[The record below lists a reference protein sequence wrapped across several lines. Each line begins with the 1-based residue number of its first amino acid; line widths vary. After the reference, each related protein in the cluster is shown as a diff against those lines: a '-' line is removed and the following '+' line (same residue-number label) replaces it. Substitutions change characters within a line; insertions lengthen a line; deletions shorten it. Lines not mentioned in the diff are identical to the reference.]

1 MTVRPGRP
9 RMFVVFME
17 SPVLPFSLPFLNSPI
32 SLILLMLESLSS
44 GRLYIPSIPLFSNIN
59 LAFFGL
65 FNCPFSSFELIP
77 SSKCWEECCLLC
89 TLCFPPFFSVL
100 LVWKLIWIFLLCRL
114 CLTVLLFTIIQPG
127 GWEFWVLADPFL
139 QKMPTLVL
147 KWWRASRRSTV
158 ISE

>member
-89 TLCFPPFFSVL
+89 TLCFPPFFPFYWSESWFGFSYSAVYAWQSCCLPSSSPVDESFGFWLTPSSKRCL
-100 LVWKLIWIFLLCRL
+100 LWF
-114 CLTVLLFTIIQPG
+114 
-127 GWEFWVLADPFL
+127 
-139 QKMPTLVL
+139 
-147 KWWRASRRSTV
+147 
-158 ISE
+158 